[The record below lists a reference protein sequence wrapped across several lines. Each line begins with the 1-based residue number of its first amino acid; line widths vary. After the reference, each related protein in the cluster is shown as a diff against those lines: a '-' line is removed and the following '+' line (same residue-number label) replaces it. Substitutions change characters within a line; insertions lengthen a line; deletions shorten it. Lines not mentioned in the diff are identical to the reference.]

1 MMDKLIDQMM
11 TKLFQVAE
19 YICNMYLF
27 AEHKPTT
34 EVPQTTSIPT
44 IHFTN
49 EDKDVNKRE
58 QARPKVKIA
67 EGNCFK

>member
-1 MMDKLIDQMM
+1 MMDKLIVQMM

-27 AEHKPTT
+27 AEYKPTT
-34 EVPQTTSIPT
+34 EIPQTASIPT

-49 EDKDVNKRE
+49 EDKDVIECE
-58 QARPKVKIA
+58 QVKPKVKIA
-67 EGNCFK
+67 EGELF